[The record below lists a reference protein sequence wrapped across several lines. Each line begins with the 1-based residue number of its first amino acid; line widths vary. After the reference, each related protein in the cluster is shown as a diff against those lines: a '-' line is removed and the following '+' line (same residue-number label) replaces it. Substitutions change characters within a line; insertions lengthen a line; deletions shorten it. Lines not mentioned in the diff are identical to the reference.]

1 MENRSNI
8 INLLY
13 GSLPKMSDTDHKIA
27 EVVLADPASIVNM
40 TISALARKASVSEA
54 SVSRFCK
61 NLDLDGFHQLK
72 IELAKVAE
80 DRYSYYQKV
89 NPDDLLQALKNIS
102 DNKVAEIVNT
112 LTSASTATI
121 RQVLNALKGASL
133 IQVAAS
139 GGTFPVAADAVYKFN
154 QLGLLAVTDELWETS
169 IGQTMNLPTGAVLLV
184 ISNSGETRNLL
195 TQIEVAKSRGILVIA
210 ITNRADSPIG
220 LNADLHILTAIRQQ
234 IFESEYYFSR
244 VAAMAAIEALFLLL
258 LSGDKDNLQHIKTH
272 EELIAQTKI

>member
-1 MENRSNI
+1 
-8 INLLY
+8 
-13 GSLPKMSDTDHKIA
+13 MSDTDHKIA

-121 RQVLNALKGASL
+121 RQVLNALKRANL